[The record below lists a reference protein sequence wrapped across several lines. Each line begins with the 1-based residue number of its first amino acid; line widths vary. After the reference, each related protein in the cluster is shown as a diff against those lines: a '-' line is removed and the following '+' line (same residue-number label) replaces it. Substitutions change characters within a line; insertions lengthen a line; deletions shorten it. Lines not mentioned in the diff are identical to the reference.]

1 MISTH
6 YGSVSHR
13 LSGPRSPVPKLR
25 LVLSDRHGQHKIQ
38 QIYHKIGGIT
48 NSEITNCE
56 DPHIFLKMFFDVWDL
71 KQIHNGF
78 QS

>member
-25 LVLSDRHGQHKIQ
+25 LVLSDMDNTK
-38 QIYHKIGGIT
+38 YNKYIT
-48 NSEITNCE
+48 ESRNKGDHEFRNHELRGS
-56 DPHIFLKMFFDVWDL
+56 PYFSKDV
-71 KQIHNGF
+71 F
-78 QS
+78 